1 MEALSMTD
9 PLNKKYVHFDHL
21 ILNIT
26 SKITWYIYNMVYFL
40 YIYTYFEIK
49 PRTYAKV
56 TCSVKVLTLEF
67 LAHIAL

>member
-26 SKITWYIYNMVYFL
+26 SKQKSHGISITWYISL
-40 YIYTYFEIK
+40 YIYI
-49 PRTYAKV
+49 
-56 TCSVKVLTLEF
+56 LTLKLNQE
-67 LAHIAL
+67 HMQK

>member
-26 SKITWYIYNMVYFL
+26 SKQKSHGISITWYIF
-40 YIYTYFEIK
+40 YIYI
-49 PRTYAKV
+49 
-56 TCSVKVLTLEF
+56 LTLKLNQE
-67 LAHIAL
+67 HMQK